1 MKTIDKILLM
11 IKQHGPQTAKQ
22 IATSLDMTTMGARQH
37 LQKLELKGTLH
48 SYTER
53 VKVGRPN
60 RYWALTEEGTNEC
73 FADNHSILSVQLID
87 AIDEIYGQEGLQKLI
102 DKRESKTLTRY
113 KRAIDP
119 LATLEEKLNKLIE
132 LREEEGYLVL
142 LEKEDETYILY
153 ENHCP
158 ICCAARRCPEL
169 CTSEQNI
176 FTALIKD
183 LATITREEN
192 IVSGQ
197 RRCAYKIVP
206 LDTDK

>member
-22 IATSLDMTTMGARQH
+22 IATCLDMTTMGARQH

-87 AIDEIYGQEGLQKLI
+87 AIDEIYGKEGLQKLI
-102 DKRESKTLTRY
+102 DWRESKTLARY
-113 KRAIDP
+113 KKVIDP
-119 LATLEEKLNKLIE
+119 LQTLQDKLKKLIE
-132 LREEEGYLVL
+132 LREQEGYLVL
-142 LEKEDETYILY
+142 LDEEDGAYILY

-169 CTSEQNI
+169 CTSEKNI
-176 FTALIKD
+176 FTALISD

-192 IVSGQ
+192 IISGQ

-206 LDTDK
+206 L